1 MAIATKYAMDV
12 VDQQVQAANTNT
24 SQDADSIFANITRQ
38 QYDDFYKDFGALE
51 SSLLARSQND
61 QTLVDQ
67 AKKDAPKTAQI
78 SAGAASRN
86 ASRYGLAQL
95 PDMLKAQA
103 GSTARAGALGTSDA
117 VNNARVAQKDLND
130 NLVTKLVEIGSGV
143 NSSALGQLGSAAAD
157 ATARKNAYTQAKANS
172 QANTYSTL
180 GTLGAAAIA
189 AFAF

>member
-1 MAIATKYAMDV
+1 MAIATKFAMDAV
-12 VDQQVQAANTNT
+12 AQQAQASNTNT
-24 SQDADSIFANITRQ
+24 SQDADAIFANITRQ
-38 QYDDFYKDFGALE
+38 QYDDFYKDFGSLE
-51 SSLLARSQND
+51 NTLLARAQND

-67 AKKDAPKTAQI
+67 ARKDAPKAAEI
-78 SAGAASRN
+78 SQGVAARN
-86 ASRYGLAQL
+86 ANRYGLAQL

-103 GSTARAGALGTSDA
+103 RSTARAGALGTSDA

-172 QANTYSTL
+172 QANMYSTL

-189 AFAF
+189 APAF